1 MKRIIRY
8 ISEILFAFVL
18 IFVSYFAWDRIDVEA
33 YEKYITQYTLEDVQ
47 ISLENEFNELTY
59 LSDEELVNDTVLY
72 VNNYQNKVYDT
83 DIFLVLS
90 GIDGRMIND
99 LYLNIDGKT
108 YSLKDIYK
116 SKISNDYYFL
126 ISNVNLK
133 EYEKTNYN
141 LKLLVSDDCDFNNF
155 TGFSYNIQKEIRG

>member
-155 TGFSYNIQKEIRG
+155 RSFSYNIQKEIRG